1 MMITRWVRAPI
12 QDGVPQGL
20 VFAAMGLRIDL
31 GDGTG
36 IYEVEFSSVEQLND
50 AQAAAANIPNLRV
63 LPGLNTPIAKL
74 APAVLAWLN
83 SKLQINQ
90 LAAGDTVLDALRKL
104 RSEFGG
110 KFNVD
115 SPY

>member
-1 MMITRWVRAPI
+1 VITRWVRAPI
-12 QDGVPQGL
+12 GDDGRPQG
-20 VFAAMGLRIDL
+20 FDHATMGFRLDF

-36 IYEVEFSSVEQLND
+36 LYEVEFNSMEQLAA
-50 AQAAAANIPNLRV
+50 AQAGQSPQFRI
-63 LPGLNTPIAKL
+63 LPSFNAPIAKL
-74 APAVLAWLN
+74 PAGVQAWLN
-83 SKLQINQ
+83 SKLQTPANQ
-90 LAAGDTVLDALRKL
+90 ISAGDTVLDALRKL